1 MRQATVE
8 RKTGETSV
16 KVTLALEGRGDGI
29 IDSGIGFFDHML
41 NLFAKHGRFDLSVK
55 CIGDTEVDGHHS
67 VEDIGITLGQAL
79 AQALGDGVGI
89 ARYGDITLPMDEAL
103 VLCAVD
109 ISGRSTLGYDLSVP
123 SQKIGDYD
131 TELTEEFFTAFT
143 RAAGITVHIRKL
155 AGTNSHHITEAA
167 FKAFGRALSAAV
179 RDDER
184 FAGEIPSTKGIL

>member
-16 KVTLALEGRGDGI
+16 KVTLALEGRGDGL

-79 AQALGDGVGI
+79 AQSLGDGVGI